1 MRVFFERSRGAC
13 IKIAAKAE
21 AKCELSSLLFAI
33 ERCKDGFEVGASVEY
48 LGNDRRRLYHLIASR
63 GLLERVRGSSGEVA
77 IFPSPL
83 AEHYIVE
90 GGRSAFLLLNSII
103 GSPSQKTLPDNKDV
117 DINAR
122 M

>member
-48 LGNDRRRLYHLIASR
+48 LGNDRCYCNQCESEQDSRDKVIESPYERTRRAVYATGNR
-63 GLLERVRGSSGEVA
+63 WA
-77 IFPSPL
+77 IENF
-83 AEHYIVE
+83 
-90 GGRSAFLLLNSII
+90 
-103 GSPSQKTLPDNKDV
+103 
-117 DINAR
+117 NATH
-122 M
+122 